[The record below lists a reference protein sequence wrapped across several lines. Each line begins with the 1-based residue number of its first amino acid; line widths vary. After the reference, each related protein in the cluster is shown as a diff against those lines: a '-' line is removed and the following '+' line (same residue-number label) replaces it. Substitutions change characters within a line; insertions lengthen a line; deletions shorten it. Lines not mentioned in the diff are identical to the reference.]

1 METPVNVN
9 KELRE
14 TEDHQQREK
23 ELN

>member
-23 ELN
+23 ELD